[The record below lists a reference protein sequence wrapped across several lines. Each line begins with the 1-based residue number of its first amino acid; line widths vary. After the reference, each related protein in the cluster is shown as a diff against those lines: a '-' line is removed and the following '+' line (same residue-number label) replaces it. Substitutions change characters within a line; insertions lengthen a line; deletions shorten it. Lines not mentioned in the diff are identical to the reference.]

1 MNGSTHTSGTAR
13 GKIRPSR
20 WIYVVAIGLAAAAH
34 ADGAPLAEVQQV
46 TCGSAGVTSSVL
58 PSSGPGIQL
67 WPESLGGTAAES
79 RVGRNPIDWEQMTV
93 PGGIYIRA
101 ISMAS
106 PQVGFAA
113 GELGKVLR
121 TTDGGDTWQYVLDQG
136 FPYYYYGVHALN
148 ESNVIISGFQNQ
160 SGEGIIRW
168 SEDGGE
174 TWAPVIAL
182 PCPAAVK
189 WLAHVHFIDDNR
201 GIVEAAWAGGVHRT
215 TTGGRTAADWTYVE
229 PSGSWF
235 YGTFTYLYDGR
246 VWLAGIDVVHSPD
259 HGVNWTMLPS
269 TNAVFDGPIAVR
281 TSDIGFIG
289 GGQIS
294 TPVSGW
300 VYGTTDGGQSWTPAP
315 ILTTPYPIRGLMLL
329 NDRRGWAVGGNVYTT
344 VGGIWGTEDGGST
357 WVLEEDT
364 SNEMNDLDWV
374 RVDADYVDVYV
385 AGYIS
390 QIFRARIASPAGD
403 VDGDGDVD
411 LADLAALL
419 SAYGTCAGDPVYNPA
434 ADFDSSGCIDLADL
448 AVLLSHYG
456 ISGA

>member
-1 MNGSTHTSGTAR
+1 MNRTSRSLNITPG
-13 GKIRPSR
+13 RPR
-20 WIYVVAIGLAAAAH
+20 VNLRLWGVAVGFAVAGLAQGEEPDDVRAARCER
-34 ADGAPLAEVQQV
+34 DGVV
-46 TCGSAGVTSSVL
+46 SSVL
-58 PSSGPGIQL
+58 PHTGPGIQL
-67 WPESLGGTAAES
+67 PTESPSHSASSTGGE
-79 RVGRNPIDWEQMTV
+79 RDRIDWEPVTV

-121 TTDGGDTWQYVLDQG
+121 TTDGGDTWQYVLNQG

-148 ESNVIISGFQNQ
+148 ENSVIISGFQNQ
-160 SGEGIIRW
+160 TGEGIIRW
-168 SEDGGE
+168 SEDGGD
-174 TWAPVIAL
+174 TWGPVIAL

-189 WLAHVHFIDDNR
+189 WLAHVQFIDDNR

-215 TTGGRTAADWTYVE
+215 ATGGRTAADWTYVE

-235 YGTFTYLYDGR
+235 YGTFTYLHDGR

-259 HGVNWTMLPS
+259 HGVNWTTLPS

-281 TSDIGFIG
+281 ASNIGFIG

-294 TPVSGW
+294 SPVSGW
-300 VYGTTDGGQSWTPAP
+300 VYGTTDGGQSWTPTP
-315 ILTTPYPIRGLMLL
+315 ILSTPYPIRGLMLL
-329 NDRRGWAVGGNVYTT
+329 NDRRGWAVGGNVYTN
-344 VGGIWGTEDGGST
+344 VGGIWGTEDGGAT
-357 WVLEEDT
+357 WALERDIG
-364 SNEMNDLDWV
+364 NEMNDLDWV

-403 VDGDGDVD
+403 VDGDADVD
-411 LADLAALL
+411 LSDLAALL
-419 SAYGTCAGDPVYNPA
+419 SAYGACAGDANYNPA
-434 ADFDSSGCIDLADL
+434 ADFDNTGCVELTDLAT
-448 AVLLSHYG
+448 LLSNYG
-456 ISGA
+456 V

>member
-1 MNGSTHTSGTAR
+1 MNRTGDRLGSAVGKVRRNLGLSGIVIGLTAAVPAQGEERAVVRTLTCERAGVVSSLLPHTGPGAHVPTVGLGSSASMKTSGR
-13 GKIRPSR
+13 DR
-20 WIYVVAIGLAAAAH
+20 
-34 ADGAPLAEVQQV
+34 
-46 TCGSAGVTSSVL
+46 
-58 PSSGPGIQL
+58 
-67 WPESLGGTAAES
+67 
-79 RVGRNPIDWEQMTV
+79 IDWEPMTV
-93 PGGIYIRA
+93 PGGVYIRA

-121 TTDGGDTWQYVLDQG
+121 TTDGGDTWQYVLNQG
-136 FPYYYYGVHALN
+136 FPYYYYGVRALN
-148 ESNVIISGFQNQ
+148 ENSVIIGGFQNQ
-160 SGEGIIRW
+160 TGEGIIRW
-168 SEDGGE
+168 SEDGGD
-174 TWAPVIAL
+174 TWGPVIAL
-182 PCPAAVK
+182 PCPAPVK

-201 GIVEAAWAGGVHRT
+201 GIVEAAWAGGVHQT

-259 HGVNWTMLPS
+259 HGVHWTTLPS

-281 TSDIGFIG
+281 ASNIGFIG

-294 TPVSGW
+294 SPVSGW

-315 ILTTPYPIRGLMLL
+315 ILSTPYPIRGLMLL
-329 NDRRGWAVGGNVYTT
+329 NDRRGWAVGGNVYTN
-344 VGGIWGTEDGGST
+344 VGGIWGTEDGGAT
-357 WVLEEDT
+357 WALERDIG
-364 SNEMNDLDWV
+364 NEMNDLDWV

-390 QIFRARIASPAGD
+390 QIFRARIAAPAGD

-419 SAYGTCAGDPVYNPA
+419 SAYGACEGEPNYNPA
-434 ADFDSSGCIDLADL
+434 ADFDNSGCVDLTDLAT
-448 AVLLSHYG
+448 LLSNYG
-456 ISGA
+456 VGGV